1 MHLWVKKLKVEIFTQ
16 TSLQSFPQV
25 LIITNQTVENYS
37 FVLGKIF
44 LKNCFSPTERYE
56 LLLMIYLFIF
66 NFFNVDI
73 FISITTRIAFHEQQ
87 GQSQTPGSVNK
98 IAECW
103 YPWYQ
108 TFETKSLFVVLIKVD
123 PKLKKQQKKQTNK
136 KKHATNWQLTL
147 YHNEEK

>member
-16 TSLQSFPQV
+16 TSLQSFPPGSYHHQPDSGKL
-25 LIITNQTVENYS
+25 LIPLRQD
-37 FVLGKIF
+37 
-44 LKNCFSPTERYE
+44 FSEKLFFPNRKVWMT
-56 LLLMIYLFIF
+56 INDLFIF
-66 NFFNVDI
+66 NFFNVDK
-73 FISITTRIAFHEQQ
+73 FISITTRIAFHKQQ
-87 GQSQTPGSVNK
+87 DQSQTPRSVNK

-108 TFETKSLFVVLIKVD
+108 TFETKSLFVVLIKVN